1 MGAHCCHHG
10 HHDQLP
16 DPRTEGRQ
24 RRVLWAALAINAAM
38 FVLEVG
44 AGLAASSVSLQA
56 DALDFLADTGNY
68 AVSLAV
74 VGMVL
79 RRRATAALLKG
90 ATMGA
95 FGLWVAGATIWHAL
109 AGTVPEPITMGAV
122 GIAAL
127 AANSAVLAMLWAF
140 RTGDANMRSVW
151 LCSRNDVAGNVA
163 VMLAAAGVFGTGTGW
178 PDVIVAAV
186 MSGLALW
193 GAAQVVRQATAELQV
208 SRQARPGASM
218 SGTPWAT

>member
-1 MGAHCCHHG
+1 MGAHCCHHD
-10 HHDQLP
+10 HHEQLP
-16 DPRTEGRQ
+16 DPQAEARQ
-24 RRVLWAALAINAAM
+24 RRVLWAALVINAAM
-38 FVLEVG
+38 FVVEIG
-44 AGLAASSVSLQA
+44 AGLAAGSVSLQA
-56 DALDFLADTGNY
+56 DALDFLADAANY

-79 RRRATAALLKG
+79 RRRASAALLKG

-109 AGTVPEPITMGAV
+109 VGTVPEPLTMGAV
-122 GIAAL
+122 GVAAL
-127 AANSAVLAMLWAF
+127 AANAIVLAMLWAF

-151 LCSRNDVAGNVA
+151 VCSRNDVAGNIA

-178 PDVIVAAV
+178 PDVIVAAI

-193 GAAQVVRQATAELQV
+193 GATQVVRQATDELRA
-208 SRQARPGASM
+208 SRRAAVPA
-218 SGTPWAT
+218 

>member
-10 HHDQLP
+10 HHHDRRP
-16 DPRTEGRQ
+16 DPETETWQ
-24 RRVLWAALAINAAM
+24 RRVLWAALAINALM
-38 FVLEVG
+38 FLVEIG
-44 AGLAASSVSLQA
+44 AGLAAGSVSLQA
-56 DALDFLADTGNY
+56 DALDFLADAGNY

-95 FGLWVAGATIWHAL
+95 FGLWVAGATVWHAL

-151 LCSRNDVAGNVA
+151 VCSRNDVAGNLA

-193 GAAQVVRQATAELQV
+193 GAAQVIRQAADELRV
-208 SRQARPGASM
+208 SRQAAVV
-218 SGTPWAT
+218 A